1 MRTSPQLLQAKDA
14 ADKLEKTQTSLKTF
28 YNTLGKMADNFGRTY
43 TGNREIGQE
52 LIRLTARYFLIPL
65 GIIFQLA
72 LKEISIYDKKALLYP
87 SLIRK
92 NSS

>member
-1 MRTSPQLLQAKDA
+1 MRKSPQLLQAKDA

-52 LIRLTARYFLIPL
+52 LIRLTARYLIPL

-87 SLIRK
+87 SLIRT